1 MKKLILLCLI
11 ASAFIFSGC
20 STNAESE
27 TTPGERAEVSDIT
40 ETGTNTTAEN
50 ETDAPDPTGTDA
62 ADDGRIVY
70 ATEYVTVKDED
81 GETVIYNNDGGA
93 VLLRDRFDDVSE
105 LSPGILSVAKDGKKN
120 IFDTSFNGFNNGTRL
135 IRGLMFDR
143 MYDDIEI
150 IENSPSYAKAFVV
163 KDGEIKH
170 PS

>member
-1 MKKLILLCLI
+1 MNKYIPDGGIMKKLILLCLL

-27 TTPGERAEVSDIT
+27 TTPGESAEVSDIT
-40 ETGTNTTAEN
+40 ETGANTTAEN

-62 ADDGRIVY
+62 EDPTGTDAADDGMIVY

-105 LSPGILSVAKDGKKN
+105 LSPGILSVTKDGKK
-120 IFDTSFNGFNNGTRL
+120 TYLTRASTVSTT
-135 IRGLMFDR
+135 IQGL
-143 MYDDIEI
+143 
-150 IENSPSYAKAFVV
+150 
-163 KDGEIKH
+163 
-170 PS
+170 